1 MADSSSPA
9 FTPPVNTV
17 KDNDPQIIRVPTDKV
32 DFGFRQG
39 CAPPMQNGGMALSHV
54 KNGQ

>member
-17 KDNDPQIIRVPTDKV
+17 KDNDPQIMRVPLDKV

-39 CAPPMQNGGMALSHV
+39 CAPPMQNGGMTLSHV
-54 KNGQ
+54 PNGK